1 MDEVI
6 KIVIAD
12 DEQLIRS
19 GLKLMLN
26 TFSDIDVVGVAS
38 NGQEALEQCQQHEVD
53 VVLMDIRMP
62 KVNGIEGTKLVKMHF
77 PDVAVLIVTTFQ
89 DSDYILKAM
98 NEGASGYLLKD
109 SDYDEIYQAIKT
121 VAAKQIVLDA
131 AVTKQLLQQ
140 SSPTKSEVATQ
151 LSAKEIQLLSAI
163 AHGLNNKEIAQQLFL
178 AEGTVKN
185 NISQLLVKLDLR
197 DRTQLAIFAIEN
209 GLKE

>member
-1 MDEVI
+1 MSETI

-26 TFSDIDVVGVAS
+26 TFSDIEVVGVAS

-62 KVNGIEGTKLVKMHF
+62 KVNGIEGTKLIKTHF
-77 PDVAVLIVTTFQ
+77 PNVAVLIVTTFQ

-109 SDYDEIYQAIKT
+109 SDYDDIYQAIKT

-140 SSPTKSEVATQ
+140 SSPIKSEVAAS
-151 LSAKEIQLLSAI
+151 LSQKEIQLLSAI

>member
-62 KVNGIEGTKLVKMHF
+62 KVNGIEGTKLVKTHF

-89 DSDYILKAM
+89 DGDYILKAM

>member
-62 KVNGIEGTKLVKMHF
+62 KVNGIEGTKLVKTHF

>member
-1 MDEVI
+1 MSETI

-26 TFSDIDVVGVAS
+26 TFSDIEVVGVAS

-62 KVNGIEGTKLVKMHF
+62 KVNGIEGTKLIKTHF
-77 PDVAVLIVTTFQ
+77 SNVAVLIVTTFQ

-109 SDYDEIYQAIKT
+109 SDYDDIYQAIKT

-140 SSPTKSEVATQ
+140 SSPVKSEAAAS
-151 LSAKEIQLLSAI
+151 LSQKEIQLLSAI